1 MGFQGQTFSNLL
13 ETFFFS
19 LLDGYDD
26 GGGSGDGEGEGDG
39 DD

>member
-13 ETFFFS
+13 ETFFFFS
-19 LLDGYDD
+19 LLDGYD
-26 GGGSGDGEGEGDG
+26 GRGSGDGEGEGDG

>member
-19 LLDGYDD
+19 LLDGYD
-26 GGGSGDGEGEGDG
+26 GRGSGDGEGEGDG

>member
-26 GGGSGDGEGEGDG
+26 GGSGDGEGEGDG